1 MQTVPLVTLVI
12 TVTLC
17 LPRLPYG
24 NNMCFLFPVALNP
37 L

>member
-1 MQTVPLVTLVI
+1 METVPLVTLVI

-24 NNMCFLFPVALNP
+24 NIMCFLFPVALNP